1 VSATENNMLIQSATY
16 QRKLEVD
23 REVTDRR
30 KWEDLV
36 LAMVGLRREDMRA
49 ASITSVARCDEDVVT
64 L

>member
-1 VSATENNMLIQSATY
+1 MLIQSATY

-49 ASITSVARCDEDVVT
+49 ASITSVARCDEDVVI

>member
-1 VSATENNMLIQSATY
+1 MSATENNMLIQSATY

>member
-1 VSATENNMLIQSATY
+1 MLIQSATY

-30 KWEDLV
+30 KWDDLV
-36 LAMVGLRREDMRA
+36 LAMVGLRREDMRPV
-49 ASITSVARCDEDVVT
+49 SITSVARCDEDVVI